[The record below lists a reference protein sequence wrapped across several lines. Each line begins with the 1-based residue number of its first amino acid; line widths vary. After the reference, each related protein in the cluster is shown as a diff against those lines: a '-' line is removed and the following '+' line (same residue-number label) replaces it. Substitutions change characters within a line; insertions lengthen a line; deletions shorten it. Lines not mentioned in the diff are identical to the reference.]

1 MPRIGY
7 LVKDAS
13 RPEAIAVR
21 TPLFILAITGGLS
34 CAAPLAA
41 QAPFERRIDSL
52 LARMTLEEKLGQLN
66 LPSVFG
72 RVSPAEIEMVR
83 RGQVGGFLNLDGPEA
98 ARDIQRVAMQ
108 ESRLRVPLLLGLDV
122 IHGYRT
128 IFPIPLAEASTWD
141 PEVVEATARAAG
153 REARA
158 AGINWTF
165 APMVDIARDP
175 RWGRIAEGSGED
187 PYLGSLLA
195 AARVRG
201 FQESILAT
209 AKHFA
214 AYGAAE
220 AGREYNTV
228 DVSERALRE
237 IYLPPFKAAVD
248 AGVASIMSA
257 FNEIAGVPSTANPW
271 LTDTVLRQEWRFD
284 GFVVSDW
291 TSIDELRAHG
301 VAASR
306 AEAGRLALAAGID
319 MDMVSGI
326 YRDSLPALVQAG
338 RVPVAHV
345 DAAVRRILRA
355 KLRLGLFE
363 DPNRGVAAAAPP
375 LDRDLA
381 RRVARE
387 SIVLLKNEGGLLP
400 LGAQARTIAVIG
412 PLASDTAAPLGPWH
426 ARGQAGDVVSVVA
439 AIRERAGAGT
449 TVLHA
454 PGTGLTNGDTSGI
467 AAAVALARRAD
478 VTVLVVGEP
487 DSMSGEASSRSR
499 LDLPGAQER
508 LQQAVVATG
517 RPVVLVLMNGR
528 PLILTWAAE
537 HVPAILETWF
547 LGVETGHAIA
557 DVLFGDVNPSGRLP
571 VTFPRTVGQIP
582 IYYNAKNT
590 GRPAVEGQHFT
601 SKYLDVPNT
610 PLYPFGYGLSYT
622 TFAYRDLQLRA
633 ARLGP
638 ADTLVVTM
646 TVANTGARPGTEVV
660 QLYVRDDVGSVTR
673 PLRELRGFRR
683 VVLEAGAAR
692 TVEFRVPVGELGVWG
707 SAMKFAVE
715 PGTFRVFVGPNST
728 AELAAGFEVVAP
740 DAR

>member
-1 MPRIGY
+1 MRI
-7 LVKDAS
+7 L
-13 RPEAIAVR
+13 
-21 TPLFILAITGGLS
+21 LLMLALIGSLS
-34 CAAPLAA
+34 GPAPIAA
-41 QAPFERRIDSL
+41 QSLERRIDSL

-66 LPSVFG
+66 LPSVPG
-72 RVSPAEIEMVR
+72 SVTPAQVELVR
-83 RGQVGGFLNLDGPEA
+83 RGLVGGFLNLDGAQA
-98 ARDIQRVAMQ
+98 ARDIQRLAMEQ
-108 ESRLRVPLLLGLDV
+108 SRLRIPLLLGLDV

-128 IFPIPLAEASTWD
+128 TFPIPLAEASSWD
-141 PEVVEATARAAG
+141 PEIVEATARSAG

-201 FQESILAT
+201 FQASILAT
-209 AKHFA
+209 VKHFA

-248 AGVASIMSA
+248 AGAASIMTS

-271 LTDTVLRQEWRFD
+271 LTDTVLRQEWGFD

-291 TSIDELRAHG
+291 TSIEELRAHG

-306 AEAGRLALAAGID
+306 AEAGRLALAAGVD

-326 YRDSLPALVQAG
+326 YVDSLSALVRAG
-338 RVPVAHV
+338 RVPLAQV
-345 DAAVRRILRA
+345 DAAVRHILRA
-355 KLRLGLFE
+355 KLRFGLFE
-363 DPNRGVAAAAPP
+363 DPNRGVASVAPP
-375 LDRDLA
+375 LDRELA

-400 LGAQARTIAVIG
+400 LGARARTIAVIG

-426 ARGQAGDVVSVVA
+426 ARGQAGDVVSVLS

-454 PGTGLTNGDTSGI
+454 PGTRLTDGDTSGI
-467 AAAVALARRAD
+467 AAAVALARASD
-478 VTVLVVGEP
+478 VTVLVLGEP
-487 DSMSGEASSRSR
+487 DSMSGEASSRTR

-508 LQQAVVATG
+508 LQQAVVAAG

-528 PLILTWAAE
+528 PLVLSWAAE

-547 LGVETGHAIA
+547 LGIETGHAIA
-557 DVLFGDVNPSGRLP
+557 DVLFGDANPVGRLP
-571 VTFPRTVGQIP
+571 VSFPRTVGQIP

-622 TFAYRDLQLRA
+622 TFAYRDVRLRSA
-633 ARLGP
+633 QLGP
-638 ADTLVVTM
+638 ADTLVVSV
-646 TVANTGARPGTEVV
+646 TVANTGARAGTEVV

-673 PLRELRGFRR
+673 PVRELKGFRR
-683 VVLEAGAAR
+683 VGLEAGAAG
-692 TVEFRVPVGELGVWG
+692 TVEFRVPVRELGFWG
-707 SAMKFAVE
+707 PAMKFVVE
-715 PGTFRVFVGPNST
+715 PGTFRVFVGPNS
-728 AELAAGFEVVAP
+728 AEGLDAGFEVMAP
-740 DAR
+740 

>member
-1 MPRIGY
+1 M
-7 LVKDAS
+7 
-13 RPEAIAVR
+13 AIALR
-21 TPLFILAITGGLS
+21 PPLLVLAVLGGLRLP
-34 CAAPLAA
+34 APVAA
-41 QAPFERRIDSL
+41 QATSERRIDSL

-72 RVSPAEIEMVR
+72 RVSPAQIELVR
-83 RGQVGGFLNLDGPEA
+83 RGQVGGFLNLDGAEA
-98 ARDIQRVAMQ
+98 TRDIQRVAMEQ
-108 ESRLRVPLLLGLDV
+108 SRLGIPLLLGLDV

-128 IFPIPLAEASTWD
+128 AFPIPLAEASTWD
-141 PEVVEATARAAG
+141 PEIVEATARSAG

-187 PYLGSLLA
+187 PYLGSVLA

-201 FQESILAT
+201 FQASILAT

-237 IYLPPFKAAVD
+237 TYLPPFKAAVD
-248 AGVASIMSA
+248 AGVASIMTS
-257 FNEIAGVPSTANPW
+257 FNEIAGVPSSANPW
-271 LTDTVLRQEWRFD
+271 LTDTVLRHEWGFD

-291 TSIDELRAHG
+291 TSIEELRAHG
-301 VAASR
+301 VAATR
-306 AEAGRLALAAGID
+306 AEAGRLALAAGVD

-326 YRDSLPALVQAG
+326 YVDSLPALVRSG
-338 RVPVAHV
+338 RVPLAQV
-345 DAAVRRILRA
+345 DTAVRRILRA
-355 KLRLGLFE
+355 KLRFGLFE
-363 DPNRGVAAAAPP
+363 DPNRGVSSTAPP
-375 LDRDLA
+375 LDRELA

-387 SIVLLKNEGGLLP
+387 SIVLLRNEGGLLP
-400 LGAQARTIAVIG
+400 LGARARTIAVIG

-426 ARGQAGDVVSVVA
+426 ARGQAGDVVSVLA
-439 AIRERAGAGT
+439 AMRERAGAGT

-487 DSMSGEASSRSR
+487 DTMSGEGGSRTR

-528 PLILTWAAE
+528 PLVLSWAAE

-590 GRPAVEGQHFT
+590 GRPAAESQHYT

-638 ADTLVVTM
+638 ADTLVVTV

-660 QLYVRDDVGSVTR
+660 QLYVRDEVGSVTR
-673 PLRELRGFRR
+673 PLRELKGFRR
-683 VVLEAGAAR
+683 VGLEAGAAR
-692 TVEFRVPVGELGVWG
+692 TVEFRVPVQDLGVWG
-707 SAMKFAVE
+707 SSMKFAVE

-728 AELAAGFEVVAP
+728 AELGAGFEVVAP
-740 DAR
+740 

>member
-1 MPRIGY
+1 MRI
-7 LVKDAS
+7 
-13 RPEAIAVR
+13 
-21 TPLFILAITGGLS
+21 PLLMLALTGFFPGS
-34 CAAPLAA
+34 APIAA
-41 QAPFERRIDSL
+41 QSLERRIDSL
-52 LARMTLEEKLGQLN
+52 LARMTIEEKLGQLN
-66 LPSVFG
+66 LPSVSG
-72 RVSPAEIEMVR
+72 RVTPAQLELVR
-83 RGQVGGFLNLDGPEA
+83 RGLVGGFLNLDGALA
-98 ARDIQRVAMQ
+98 ARDIQRVALEQ
-108 ESRLRVPLLLGLDV
+108 SRLRIPLLLGLDV

-141 PEVVEATARAAG
+141 PELAEATARSAG

-158 AGINWTF
+158 AGLNWTF

-209 AKHFA
+209 VKHFA

-248 AGVASIMSA
+248 AGAGSIMSA
-257 FNEIAGVPSTANPW
+257 FNEIAGVPSTADPW
-271 LTDTVLRQEWRFD
+271 LMDTVLRQEWGFD

-291 TSIDELRAHG
+291 TSVEELVAHG

-306 AEAGRLALAAGID
+306 AEAGRLALAAGVD

-326 YRDSLPALVQAG
+326 YVDSLPALVRAG
-338 RVPVAHV
+338 RVPLAQV

-355 KLRLGLFE
+355 KLRLGLFD
-363 DPNRGVAAAAPP
+363 DPNRGVAAVPPP
-375 LDRDLA
+375 LDRALA
-381 RRVARE
+381 RRAATE
-387 SIVLLKNEGGLLP
+387 AIVLLRNEGGLLP
-400 LGAQARTIAVIG
+400 LGARARTIAVIG

-426 ARGQAGDVVSVVA
+426 ARGEAGDVVSVLA
-439 AIRERAGAGT
+439 AIRERAGAAT

-454 PGTGLTNGDTSGI
+454 PGTGLTDGDTSGI
-467 AAAVALARRAD
+467 AAAVALTRQAD

-487 DSMSGEASSRSR
+487 DSMSGEGSSRTR

-528 PLILTWAAE
+528 PLILSWAAE
-537 HVPAILETWF
+537 HVAAILETWF

-622 TFAYRDLQLRA
+622 TFAYRDVRLRA

-638 ADTLVVTM
+638 ADTLVVSV
-646 TVANTGARPGTEVV
+646 TVANTGARAGTEVV

-673 PLRELRGFRR
+673 PVRELKGFRR
-683 VVLEAGAAR
+683 VGLEAGAAG
-692 TVEFRVPVGELGVWG
+692 TVEFRVPVRELGFWG
-707 SAMKFAVE
+707 PAMKFVVE

-728 AELAAGFEVVAP
+728 EGLEAGFEVAAP
-740 DAR
+740 

>member
-1 MPRIGY
+1 MRI
-7 LVKDAS
+7 L
-13 RPEAIAVR
+13 
-21 TPLFILAITGGLS
+21 LLMLALIGSLS
-34 CAAPLAA
+34 GPAPIAA
-41 QAPFERRIDSL
+41 QSLERRIDSL

-66 LPSVFG
+66 LPSVPG
-72 RVSPAEIEMVR
+72 SVTPAQVELVR
-83 RGQVGGFLNLDGPEA
+83 RGLVGGFLNLDGAQA
-98 ARDIQRVAMQ
+98 ARDIQRLAMEQ
-108 ESRLRVPLLLGLDV
+108 SRLRIPLLLGLDV

-128 IFPIPLAEASTWD
+128 TFPIPLAEASSWD
-141 PEVVEATARAAG
+141 PEIVEATARSAG

-201 FQESILAT
+201 FQASILAT
-209 AKHFA
+209 VKHFA

-248 AGVASIMSA
+248 AGAASIMTS

-271 LTDTVLRQEWRFD
+271 LTDTVLRQEWGFD
-284 GFVVSDW
+284 GLVVSDW
-291 TSIDELRAHG
+291 TSIEELVAHG

-306 AEAGRLALAAGID
+306 AEAGRLALAAGVD

-326 YRDSLPALVQAG
+326 YVDSLSALVRAG
-338 RVPVAHV
+338 RVPLAQV
-345 DAAVRRILRA
+345 DAAVRHILRA
-355 KLRLGLFE
+355 KLRFGLFE
-363 DPNRGVAAAAPP
+363 DPNRGVASVAPP
-375 LDRDLA
+375 LDRELA

-400 LGAQARTIAVIG
+400 LGARARTIAVIG

-426 ARGQAGDVVSVVA
+426 ARGQAGDVVSVLS

-454 PGTGLTNGDTSGI
+454 PGTRLTDGDTSGI
-467 AAAVALARRAD
+467 AAAVALARASD
-478 VTVLVVGEP
+478 VTVLVLGEP
-487 DSMSGEASSRSR
+487 DSMSGEASSRTR

-508 LQQAVVATG
+508 LQQAVVAAG

-528 PLILTWAAE
+528 PLVLSWAAE

-547 LGVETGHAIA
+547 LGIETGHAIA
-557 DVLFGDVNPSGRLP
+557 DILFGDVNPSGRLP
-571 VTFPRTVGQIP
+571 VSFPRTVGQIP

-601 SKYLDVPNT
+601 SKYLDAPNT
-610 PLYPFGYGLSYT
+610 PLYPFGYGLGYT
-622 TFAYRDLQLRA
+622 TFAYRDVRLQSA
-633 ARLGP
+633 QLGP
-638 ADTLVVTM
+638 ADTLVVSV
-646 TVANTGARPGTEVV
+646 TVANTGARAGTEVV

-673 PLRELRGFRR
+673 PVRELKGFRR
-683 VVLEAGAAR
+683 VGLEAGAAG
-692 TVEFRVPVGELGVWG
+692 TVEFRVPVRELGFWG
-707 SAMKFAVE
+707 PAMKFVVE
-715 PGTFRVFVGPNST
+715 PGTFRVFVGPNS
-728 AELAAGFEVVAP
+728 AEGLDAGFEVMAP
-740 DAR
+740 

>member
-1 MPRIGY
+1 MNIQDT
-7 LVKDAS
+7 L
-13 RPEAIAVR
+13 IAMR
-21 TPLFILAITGGLS
+21 TTLLTLGLLS
-34 CAAPLAA
+34 GVLGPAPLVG
-41 QAPFERRIDSL
+41 QALERRIDSL

-72 RVSPAEIEMVR
+72 RVSPAQVEMVR
-83 RGQVGGFLNLDGPEA
+83 RGQVGGFLNLDGAEA
-98 ARDIQRVAMQ
+98 AREIQRVAMQ
-108 ESRLRVPLLLGLDV
+108 EARLRIPLLLGLDV

-141 PEVVEATARAAG
+141 PEVVEATARSAG

-187 PYLGSLLA
+187 PYLGSVLA

-201 FQESILAT
+201 FQEAILAT

-220 AGREYNTV
+220 AGRDYNTV

-237 IYLPPFKAAVD
+237 IYLPPFQAAVN

-257 FNEIAGVPSTANPW
+257 FNEIAGVPASANPW
-271 LTDTVLRQEWRFD
+271 LTDTLLHQEWGFD

-301 VAASR
+301 IAASR
-306 AEAGRLALAAGID
+306 ADAGRLALAAGID

-326 YRDSLPALVQAG
+326 YLDSLPALVQAG
-338 RVPVAHV
+338 RVPVAQV

-355 KLRLGLFE
+355 KLRFGLFE

-375 LDRDLA
+375 LDRELA

-387 SIVLLKNEGGLLP
+387 AIVLLKNEGGLLP
-400 LGAQARTIAVIG
+400 LGARAKTIAVIG

-426 ARGQAGDVVSVVA
+426 ARGQAGDVVSVLA
-439 AIRERAGAGT
+439 AIRERAGAGSAT

-478 VTVLVVGEP
+478 VTVLVLGEP
-487 DSMSGEASSRSR
+487 DSMSGEASSRTR

-528 PLILTWAAE
+528 PLILSWAAE

-547 LGVETGHAIA
+547 LGVESGRAIA

-571 VTFPRTVGQIP
+571 VTLPRTVGQIP

-590 GRPAVEGQHFT
+590 GRPAAEGQHFT

-633 ARLGP
+633 ARLGSR
-638 ADTLVVTM
+638 DTLVVTV

-673 PLRELRGFRR
+673 PLRELKGFRR
-683 VVLEAGAAR
+683 VALEAGAAR
-692 TVEFRVPVGELGVWG
+692 SVEFRVPVRELGVWG
-707 SAMKFAVE
+707 PSMTFAVE
-715 PGTFRVFVGPNST
+715 PGTFRVFVGSNST
-728 AELAAGFEVVAP
+728 ADLAAGFEVVP
-740 DAR
+740 P

>member
-1 MPRIGY
+1 M
-7 LVKDAS
+7 
-13 RPEAIAVR
+13 R
-21 TPLFILAITGGLS
+21 TPLLLLALLGSLIRPAVLT
-34 CAAPLAA
+34 A
-41 QAPFERRIDSL
+41 QTPADRLIDSL

-66 LPSVFG
+66 LPPVFG
-72 RVSPAEIEMVR
+72 RLSPAQTDMVR
-83 RGQVGGFLNLDGPEA
+83 RGLVGGFLGFDGAEA
-98 ARDIQRVAMQ
+98 TRDVQRLAVEQ
-108 ESRLRVPLLLGLDV
+108 SRLHIPLLLGHDV

-128 IFPIPLAEASTWD
+128 IFPIPLAEASTWN
-141 PEVVEATARAAG
+141 PEIVEAAARSAG

-158 AGINWTF
+158 AGLNWTF

-187 PYLGSLLA
+187 PYLGSVLA

-201 FQESILAT
+201 FQETLLAT

-220 AGREYNTV
+220 AGRDYNTV
-228 DVSERALRE
+228 DVSERTLRE
-237 IYLPPFKAAVD
+237 IYLPPFQAAVN

-257 FNEIAGVPSTANPW
+257 FNEIAGVPSTASPW
-271 LTDTVLRQEWRFD
+271 LTDTVLRQQWGFN

-291 TSIDELRAHG
+291 TSIEELRAHG
-301 VAASR
+301 IAASR

-319 MDMVSGI
+319 MDMSSGI
-326 YRDSLPALVQAG
+326 YVDSLPALVQSG
-338 RVPVAHV
+338 RVPMAQV

-355 KLRLGLFE
+355 KQRLGLFE
-363 DPNRGVAAAAPP
+363 DHNRGVAATAPP

-387 SIVLLKNEGGLLP
+387 AIVLLKNERALLP
-400 LGAQARTIAVIG
+400 LGAGTRTIAVIG
-412 PLASDTAAPLGPWH
+412 PLASDTTAPLGPWH
-426 ARGQAGDVVSVVA
+426 ARGQAGDVVSVLT
-439 AIRERAGAGT
+439 AIRERAGTAT

-454 PGTGLTNGDTSGI
+454 LGTGVTNGDTTGI

-487 DSMSGEASSRSR
+487 DTMSGEGGSRTR

-508 LQQAVVATG
+508 LLHAVVATG
-517 RPVVLVLMNGR
+517 KPVVLVLMNGR
-528 PLILTWAAE
+528 PLVLSWAAE

-547 LGVETGHAIA
+547 LGIEAGHAIA

-571 VTFPRTVGQIP
+571 VTFPRSVGQIP

-590 GRPAVEGQHFT
+590 GRPIVESQHYT
-601 SKYLDVPNT
+601 SKYLDSPNT
-610 PLYPFGYGLSYT
+610 PLYAFGYGLSYT
-622 TFAYRDLQLRA
+622 TFAYRDLQIRA
-633 ARLGP
+633 ARLS
-638 ADTLVVTM
+638 ALDTLVVTV

-673 PLRELRGFRR
+673 PVRELKGFQR
-683 VVLEAGAAR
+683 VALESGAAR
-692 TVEFRVPVGELGVWG
+692 TVEFRVPVRELGFWG
-707 SAMKFAVE
+707 ASMQYVVE
-715 PGTFRVFVGPNST
+715 PGTFRVYVGTNST
-728 AELAAGFEVVAP
+728 ADLSAGFEVVAP
-740 DAR
+740 

>member
-1 MPRIGY
+1 MVT
-7 LVKDAS
+7 LVAG
-13 RPEAIAVR
+13 PG
-21 TPLFILAITGGLS
+21 T
-34 CAAPLAA
+34 AALLA
-41 QAPFERRIDSL
+41 QATPIERRIDSL
-52 LARMTLEEKLGQLN
+52 LAQMTLEEKIGQLN
-66 LPSVFG
+66 LPSVG
-72 RVSPAEIEMVR
+72 DPVSPAQMELVR
-83 RGQVGGFLNLDGPEA
+83 RGQVGGFLNLDGA
-98 ARDIQRVAMQ
+98 QATRDIQRLAVEQ
-108 ESRLRVPLLLGLDV
+108 SRLHIPLLLGLDV

-128 IFPIPLAEASTWD
+128 TFPIPLAEASTWD
-141 PEVVEATARAAG
+141 PEIVEATARSAG

-165 APMVDIARDP
+165 APMVDVARDP

-228 DVSERALRE
+228 DVSERAMRE
-237 IYLPPFKAAVD
+237 IYLPPFKAAVN

-271 LTDTVLRQEWRFD
+271 LTDTVLRHEWGFD

-291 TSIDELRAHG
+291 TSIEELRAHG
-301 VAASR
+301 IAATR
-306 AEAGRLALAAGID
+306 ADAGQQALAAGVD

-326 YRDSLPALVQAG
+326 YVDSLPALVRSG
-338 RVPVAHV
+338 RVPLAQV

-355 KLRLGLFE
+355 KLRFGLFE
-363 DPNRGVAAAAPP
+363 DPNRGVASVAPP
-375 LDRDLA
+375 LDRELA

-400 LGAQARTIAVIG
+400 LGARAKTIAVIG

-426 ARGQAGDVVSVVA
+426 ARGQAGDVVSVLA
-439 AIRERAGAGT
+439 AIRERAGAAT

-454 PGTGLTNGDTSGI
+454 RGTGLADNDTSGL

-478 VTVLVVGEP
+478 VTVLVLGEP

-499 LDLPGAQER
+499 LDLPGVQER
-508 LQQAVVATG
+508 LEQAVVATG

-528 PLILTWAAE
+528 PLILSWSAE

-547 LGVETGHAIA
+547 LGVEAGHAIA
-557 DVLFGDVNPSGRLP
+557 DVLFGDANPSGRLP

-610 PLYPFGYGLSYT
+610 PLYPFGYGQSYT
-622 TFAYRDLQLRA
+622 TFAFRDLQLRA

-638 ADTLVVTM
+638 NDTLVVSV
-646 TVANTGARPGTEVV
+646 TVANTGARSGTEVV

-673 PLRELRGFRR
+673 PVRELKGFQR
-683 VVLEAGAAR
+683 VGLDAGAAR
-692 TVEFRVPVGELGVWG
+692 TVEFRVPVQDLGFWG
-707 SAMKFAVE
+707 QAMRYVVE

-728 AELAAGFEVVAP
+728 EGLDAGFEVA
-740 DAR
+740 AQ

>member
-1 MPRIGY
+1 MRI
-7 LVKDAS
+7 
-13 RPEAIAVR
+13 
-21 TPLFILAITGGLS
+21 PLLMLALTGFFPGS
-34 CAAPLAA
+34 APIAA
-41 QAPFERRIDSL
+41 QSLERRIDSL
-52 LARMTLEEKLGQLN
+52 LARMTIEEKLGQLN
-66 LPSVFG
+66 LPSVSG
-72 RVSPAEIEMVR
+72 RVTPAQLELVR
-83 RGQVGGFLNLDGPEA
+83 RGLVGGFLNLDGALA
-98 ARDIQRVAMQ
+98 ARDIQRVALEQ
-108 ESRLRVPLLLGLDV
+108 SRLRIPLLLGLDV

-128 IFPIPLAEASTWD
+128 IFPIPLAEASSWD
-141 PEVVEATARAAG
+141 PELAEATARSAG

-209 AKHFA
+209 VKHFA

-228 DVSERALRE
+228 DVSERTLRE

-248 AGVASIMSA
+248 AGAGSIMSA
-257 FNEIAGVPSTANPW
+257 FNEIAGVPSTADPW
-271 LTDTVLRQEWRFD
+271 LMDTVLRQEWGFD

-291 TSIDELRAHG
+291 TSVEELVAHG

-306 AEAGRLALAAGID
+306 AEAGRLALAAGVD

-326 YRDSLPALVQAG
+326 YVDSLPVLVRTG
-338 RVPVAHV
+338 GVPLAQV

-355 KLRLGLFE
+355 KLRLGLFD
-363 DPNRGVAAAAPP
+363 DPNRGVAAVPPP
-375 LDRDLA
+375 LDRPLA
-381 RRVARE
+381 RRAAAE
-387 SIVLLKNEGGLLP
+387 AIVLLRNEGGLLP
-400 LGAQARTIAVIG
+400 LGARARTIAVIG

-426 ARGQAGDVVSVVA
+426 ARGEAGDVVSVLA
-439 AIRERAGAGT
+439 AIRERAGAAT

-454 PGTGLTNGDTSGI
+454 PGTGLTDGDTSGI
-467 AAAVALARRAD
+467 AAAVALTRQAD

-487 DSMSGEASSRSR
+487 DSMSGEGSSRTR

-528 PLILTWAAE
+528 PLILSWAAE
-537 HVPAILETWF
+537 HVAAILETWF

-622 TFAYRDLQLRA
+622 TFAYRDVRLRA

-638 ADTLVVTM
+638 ADTLVVSV
-646 TVANTGARPGTEVV
+646 TVANTGARAGTEVV

-673 PLRELRGFRR
+673 PVRELKGFRR
-683 VVLEAGAAR
+683 VGLEAGAAG
-692 TVEFRVPVGELGVWG
+692 TVEFRVPVRELGFWG
-707 SAMKFAVE
+707 PAMKFVVE

-728 AELAAGFEVVAP
+728 EGLEAGFEVAAP
-740 DAR
+740 